1 MAKHIHIHLAPGM
14 RVTGARTGDAGN
26 WDESKHKRA
35 DDGKFGSGGGGKAAP
50 AKSAP
55 SKSKAPAAPNLPGP
69 KAQAAIKAIQ
79 AAASKGDWRAVSN
92 VNTLG
97 AHPQVTNYRNEMAKH
112 VEGGGKALTEAVGK
126 PDPGK
131 EAQRGAQAKQTE
143 KLKGYHKADAAGL
156 KRNLGANLAS
166 GDVEG
171 DNGKPLTYGDVK
183 AHLATMRGQL
193 KGDDAKHIEAATYA
207 LNQSFQPDSKPLKPD
222 HAKNIGAAL
231 QGKAK
236 ANEHGQVKAAP
247 TGGDKPPTSLVH
259 GGTKHTAT
267 GKTGKTPSG
276 ETSHEYEAVDNEGR
290 RTGSRVWRT
299 ASGKVIPD

>member
-1 MAKHIHIHLAPGM
+1 MAKQIHIYLPPGA
-14 RVTGARTGDAGN
+14 RVTRTADAG

-35 DDGKFGSGGGGKAAP
+35 DDGKFGSGGGTKA
-50 AKSAP
+50 
-55 SKSKAPAAPNLPGP
+55 
-69 KAQAAIKAIQ
+69 
-79 AAASKGDWRAVSN
+79 
-92 VNTLG
+92 
-97 AHPQVTNYRNEMAKH
+97 
-112 VEGGGKALTEAVGK
+112 
-126 PDPGK
+126 DPGK

-171 DNGKPLTYGDVK
+171 DNGKPLTYGDIK
-183 AHLATMRGQL
+183 THLATMRGQL

-207 LNQSFQPDSKPLKPD
+207 LNQSFQPDNKPLKPD

-236 ANEHGQVKAAP
+236 ANEQGQVKAP
-247 TGGDKPPTSLVH
+247 TTLVH
-259 GGTKHTAT
+259 GGEKHIAT
-267 GKTGKTPSG
+267 GKTGKTLSG
-276 ETSHEYEAVDNEGR
+276 EESHEYEAVDGDGR